1 MPLRLIFIAILL
13 SACELWGAAVN
24 GYVLNPLTETR
35 LPEIEVAFY
44 IRQEGDVS
52 EVLRKNTDAE
62 GNFSFAGPFLQDGLH
77 FALAAF
83 YEGVPYFSSTLEVG
97 AQQQVILEVYENAN
111 DASALHITSHHL
123 FLSLS
128 EEAIEC
134 VQLLQVHN
142 SSDHT
147 YAGSG
152 SGSGSERRV
161 TEFALPPNLF
171 NLRGQSGL
179 IQQAGPGQFFDNQA
193 LPPGSSQLS
202 ISFNLNPR
210 DLDDAYVHQAVYAT
224 ERLEVFLDP
233 PTLEISAPFID
244 QGVVELHDR
253 QYRRFVLQELSPG
266 QRVKIPLP
274 LSSSLRWMLK
284 WAALAGAFL
293 VSGLA
298 LVSSRGR
305 PDDASN
311 ADTPSLEDRQILLAE
326 IARLDDAH
334 AEQPQDQHYL
344 DQRAR
349 LIHDAVALTRA
360 LGN

>member
-35 LPEIEVAFY
+35 LPDIEVAFY

-97 AQQQVILEVYENAN
+97 AQQQIILEVYENAN

-142 SSDHT
+142 SSEHT

-152 SGSGSERRV
+152 SGRERRV

-244 QGVVELHDR
+244 QGVIELHDR

-298 LVSSRGR
+298 LVLSRGR

-344 DQRAR
+344 DQRAL
-349 LIHDAVALTRA
+349 LIVDAVALTRA

>member
-1 MPLRLIFIAILL
+1 MPLRLIFNAILL

-35 LPEIEVAFY
+35 LPDIEVAFY
-44 IRQEGDVS
+44 IRQEGEVS
-52 EVLRKNTDAE
+52 EVLRKKSDAE

-83 YEGVPYFSSTLEVG
+83 YEGVPYFSATLEVG
-97 AQQQVILEVYENAN
+97 AQQQVILEVYENGT
-111 DASALHITSHHL
+111 DESALHITSHQL

-128 EEAIEC
+128 EVTIEC

-142 SSDHT
+142 SSEHT

-152 SGSGSERRV
+152 SGLERRV

-171 NLRGQSGL
+171 NLRGHSGL

-244 QGVVELHDR
+244 QGVIELHDR

-326 IARLDDAH
+326 IARLDDAQ